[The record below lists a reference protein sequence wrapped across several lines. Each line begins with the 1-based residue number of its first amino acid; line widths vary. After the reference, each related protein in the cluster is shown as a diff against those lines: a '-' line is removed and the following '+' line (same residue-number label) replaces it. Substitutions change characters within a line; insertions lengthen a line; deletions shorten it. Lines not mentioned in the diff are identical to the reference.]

1 MKPRISRSVMIRS
14 GLSFLLLLCLLR
26 GSSGQEGA
34 VRGLVRDPAGQPL
47 KDVKVTFTDTGSG
60 NRFSFK
66 TNKEGKFL
74 KFAMPQAE
82 YRVQAELEGYKPF
95 VTILFIVFG
104 KEENVEIVI
113 EKIPPKIDEDKDF
126 VEGVNL
132 FKQAKYKESAEF
144 FEKAA
149 ARYPDSPEVLYN
161 LGVSALRDGNVDRA
175 IAVLDRALELKP
187 DMVEASFALGEGYF
201 NKGEK
206 DKATEAFARAID
218 FQPTNAKAY
227 YNMGVIYYKFDR
239 LDEALAAFQKSMEL
253 EPDYS
258 SAFYQAG
265 LVSVK
270 KGDLKGALQYF
281 ETFLKIEPDAPE
293 ASQVKIMIEELKKQL
308 GESSPPFSA
317 S

>member
-1 MKPRISRSVMIRS
+1 MIRS

-175 IAVLDRALELKP
+175 
-187 DMVEASFALGEGYF
+187 SFALGEGYF